1 MIKTAL
7 FSLFISFSAIANVP
21 TVESLFR
28 HGSNPDVTAN
38 GSSLNLKVE
47 KVLLNLEKPE
57 GLMHDVSGKNNRIS
71 DYFKVF
77 FTKTPNDVL
86 KVAQARYAKGDFSV
100 TSVEHKV
107 YYSNFTS
114 YSIKSNLESLEK
126 GIFFGLL
133 QSLVLNDGSFLVSY
147 LKSLGVPV
155 KLNKELINQE
165 KIQHLNEYKKYLGVI
180 SKDRNAK
187 KTEENPLRPNDSAAR
202 EKVEK
207 IMNES
212 MYIDTNQVKLAR
224 DEGDM
229 IWAIDA
235 GAFQAT
241 VSYKNRYV
249 QKVTYKS
256 EGREFEIHC
265 KDYWTVNGTHLLP
278 RFLVVKALNG
288 ESYRVE
294 LTNLRHYNEKEEDM
308 LKRLKAWD
316 EVLRGKESIDPR
328 PPFLL

>member
-7 FSLFISFSAIANVP
+7 FSLLISFSAIANVP

-86 KVAQARYAKGDFSV
+86 KVAQARYAKGDFSI

-114 YSIKSNLESLEK
+114 YSIKANLESLEK
-126 GIFFGLL
+126 GIFFGLIH
-133 QSLVLNDGSFLVSY
+133 SLVLNDGSFLVSY

-165 KIQHLNEYKKYLGVI
+165 KIQYLNEYKKYLGVI

-187 KTEENPLRPNDSAAR
+187 KTEENPLRPNDSTAR

-316 EVLRGKESIDPR
+316 EVLRGKESIDLR

>member
-7 FSLFISFSAIANVP
+7 FSLFISFSAMANVP

-38 GSSLNLKVE
+38 GVSLNLKVE

-57 GLMHDVSGKNNRIS
+57 GLMHDVSGKNNRTS
-71 DYFKVF
+71 DFFKVF
-77 FTKTPNDVL
+77 FTKTPTDVF
-86 KVAQARYAKGDFSV
+86 KVAQARYSKSNFSI

-114 YSIKSNLESLEK
+114 YSFKPNIESVEK

-133 QSLVLNDGSFLVSY
+133 NSLVLNDGSFLVSY

-165 KIQHLNEYKKYLGVI
+165 KIQYLSEYKRYLGVI
-180 SKDRNAK
+180 SKDRSAK
-187 KTEENPLRPNDSAAR
+187 KTEENPLRPNDPVLR

-207 IMNES
+207 TMNES

-235 GAFQAT
+235 EPFQAT

-265 KDYWTVNGTHLLP
+265 KDYWTANGTHILP
-278 RFLVVKALNG
+278 RFLIVKALSG

-316 EVLRGKESIDPR
+316 EVLRGRDSVDPR